1 MYRAIG
7 PSHRFDVRDTVLH
20 LEIINPFSETLSFER
35 QRDRM
40 HSARSIYG
48 PRLST
53 YRPDIEIH
61 HEKHVKAYLS
71 DLIRFALR
79 RKVTNNVTGL

>member
-20 LEIINPFSETLSFER
+20 LEIINPFRETLSFER

-40 HSARSIYG
+40 HSTRSIYG

-61 HEKHVKAYLS
+61 HEKRVKAYL
-71 DLIRFALR
+71 FH
-79 RKVTNNVTGL
+79 